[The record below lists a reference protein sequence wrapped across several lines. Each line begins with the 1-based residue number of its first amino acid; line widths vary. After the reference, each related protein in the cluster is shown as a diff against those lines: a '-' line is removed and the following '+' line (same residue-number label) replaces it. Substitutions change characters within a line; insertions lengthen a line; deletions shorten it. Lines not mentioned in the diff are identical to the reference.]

1 MYKVEDDIRKTELQG
16 QDILAYRQDNAKP
29 LVDQFFNW
37 HEEQLRR
44 LDLVKSN
51 PLSKALGYVHKRE
64 KELRVYLNDPSVA
77 IDTNHL
83 ERGLRCIP
91 MGRKN
96 WMFCWTEEGADNV
109 AVFQTLIMSC
119 RLASVDPY
127 KYLVDVLQRISLHP
141 ARNIRELIPRIWKEK
156 FGANPLKSD
165 LDK

>member
-1 MYKVEDDIRKTELQG
+1 MAMSTNGK
-16 QDILAYRQDNAKP
+16 
-29 LVDQFFNW
+29 
-37 HEEQLRR
+37 
-44 LDLVKSN
+44 
-51 PLSKALGYVHKRE
+51 VHKRE
-64 KELRVYLNDPSVA
+64 EALRVYLDNPAVA

-83 ERGLRCIP
+83 ERGLLCIP

-96 WMFCWTEEGADNV
+96 WMFCWTEEGAENV

-119 RLASVDPY
+119 RLAGVVPF

-141 ARNIRELIPRIWKEK
+141 ARDIRELLPRIWKDR

>member
-1 MYKVEDDIRKTELQG
+1 M
-16 QDILAYRQDNAKP
+16 
-29 LVDQFFNW
+29 VDQFFNW

-119 RLASVDPY
+119 RLAGVDPY
-127 KYLVDVLQRISLHP
+127 KYLVDILQRISLHP

-156 FGANPLKSD
+156 FGVNPLKSD